1 MLRYHKI
8 HIKSAL
14 LFFLALGSTVV
25 LQITSCTGP
34 EADFQ
39 DQLAFVT
46 SVSLPD
52 TVQIGVSFLVSI
64 STFTPSSAW
73 QQGHDEVQEIEDGY
87 RIVPYDIQPL
97 GRPLVGDVGGYIHEV
112 PLTLYAAGT
121 SEIQIAHHL
130 SNPVG
135 GNTTGTIVRHVVVQA
150 GSVNKTD

>member
-14 LFFLALGSTVV
+14 LIFIALGSTVV

-73 QQGHDEVQEIEDGY
+73 QQGHDEVQEIEDG
-87 RIVPYDIQPL
+87 
-97 GRPLVGDVGGYIHEV
+97 
-112 PLTLYAAGT
+112 
-121 SEIQIAHHL
+121 
-130 SNPVG
+130 
-135 GNTTGTIVRHVVVQA
+135 
-150 GSVNKTD
+150 